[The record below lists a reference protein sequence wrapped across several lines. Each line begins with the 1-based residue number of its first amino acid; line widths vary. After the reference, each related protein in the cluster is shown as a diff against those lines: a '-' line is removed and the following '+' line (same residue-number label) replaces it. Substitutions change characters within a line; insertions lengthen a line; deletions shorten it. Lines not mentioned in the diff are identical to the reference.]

1 MPLRIKKS
9 VDIPIKHPASLEL
22 AVGSSESMPIL
33 PETFPHAPGEASGRL
48 GVNTVSQL
56 PRDEWC
62 WAACAEVV
70 LRFLGSPI
78 AMCEVAGRKL
88 GRNDCCPSS
97 EVCDVGLD
105 VGEVDVAFDRAGLA
119 ANRFGALTFEQVR
132 AQIEGAP
139 ALGTAGLQ
147 LPRRPVV
154 AGIAWATSGGHL
166 IVISGWRVVGSKH
179 FVKVNDPI
187 YTSGD
192 ILFEDLESH
201 YGPNNN
207 GRWAH
212 TWADLRRGV

>member
-1 MPLRIKKS
+1 MPLRVNRT
-9 VDIPIKHPASLEL
+9 VDVPVNLPASFEL
-22 AVGSSESMPIL
+22 AVGSSGSVPIL
-33 PETFPHAPGEASGRL
+33 PEALPPAPGETSGRL
-48 GVNTVSQL
+48 GVNTVSQI

-62 WAACAEVV
+62 WAACAEMV

-78 AMCEVAGRKL
+78 TMCQVAGRKL

-119 ANRFGALTFEQVR
+119 ANRFKALTFEQVK

-147 LPRRPVV
+147 LPRRPIV
-154 AGIAWATSGGHL
+154 AGIAWESGGGHL
-166 IVISGWRVVGSKH
+166 IVISGWRVVGVER

-187 YTSGD
+187 YKSGD
-192 ILFEDLESH
+192 ILFEHLESH

-207 GRWAH
+207 GRWVH